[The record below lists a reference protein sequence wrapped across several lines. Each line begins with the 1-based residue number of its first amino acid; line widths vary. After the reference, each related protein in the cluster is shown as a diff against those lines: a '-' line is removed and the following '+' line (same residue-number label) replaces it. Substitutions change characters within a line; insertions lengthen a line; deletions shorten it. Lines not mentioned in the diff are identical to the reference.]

1 MKKNTKVQNESGFVL
16 IISMFVLVILSLI
29 GIAATTTT
37 TLELQIAGNDKVIR
51 DAFHKADAGIEN
63 IIEVVEQNL
72 LCPLGFSAA
81 PAGFDNDDS
90 SEASSFVLGGVDVF
104 DNTFALDE
112 FQSEIAGAPTPTSTT
127 LPHYSSNSDM
137 ILGDIPSDTL
147 RTLRIPADP
156 ANRVDTEEHT
166 NTAAWGV
173 TKYLAG
179 SAIQMAAGYE
189 GKGKGAATGGG
200 SIVYEIH
207 SQHIGQS
214 NSEAILALQ
223 WVHVITGLV
232 GCLY

>member
-1 MKKNTKVQNESGFVL
+1 MKKNNIILGDESGFVL

-51 DAFHKADAGIEN
+51 DAFHKADGGIEN
-63 IIEVVEQNL
+63 AIEMVEQNL

-81 PAGFDNDDS
+81 PAGFDNDDPS
-90 SEASSFVLGGVDVF
+90 SASSFAIGGVDIF

-112 FQSEIAGAPTPTSTT
+112 QQRDLPDARADQTT
-127 LPHYSSNSDM
+127 LE
-137 ILGDIPSDTL
+137 LTDIPSDEL
-147 RTLRIPADP
+147 RTLRLPINP
-156 ANRVDTEEHT
+156 ANRVDTAPHT
-166 NTAAWGV
+166 NIATYGV

-200 SIVYEIH
+200 SIVYEVH
-207 SQHIGQS
+207 SQHIGDS
-214 NSEAILALQ
+214 NSESILALQ
-223 WVHVITGLV
+223 WVHIITGLV